1 MRIAIL
7 GNAGSGKST
16 LAKRLAVAHGLP
28 LHEVD
33 RLQWNADWTLVAAA
47 TYRAAHDAVIAGQ
60 RWIMDGPGRL
70 DGLAE
75 RLDRATHVI
84 LCDIPLWQN
93 YWLMAERQAAWGRGE
108 LALRPGGH
116 ETPPSTRDL
125 FEFVWSIDRD
135 YMPKWRALVD
145 ACAEDTTVLRV
156 TDVAELAELRLD
168 GSRG

>member
-16 LAKRLAVAHGLP
+16 LAKRLAETHGLP

-33 RLQWNADWTLVAAA
+33 RLQWNADWTPVAPAA
-47 TYRAAHDAVIAGQ
+47 YRAAHDAVVSGD

-84 LCDIPLWQN
+84 FCDIPLWQN

-116 ETPPSTRDL
+116 DTPPATRDL
-125 FEFVWSIDRD
+125 FEFAWMIDRD

-145 ACAEDTTVLRV
+145 ACAGNTTVLRI
-156 TDVAELAELRLD
+156 TDVAELADLRLD
-168 GSRG
+168 GSVG

>member
-16 LAKRLAVAHGLP
+16 LAKRLAETHGLP

-33 RLQWNADWTLVAAA
+33 RLQWNADWTPVDPA
-47 TYRAAHDAVIAGQ
+47 TYRAAHDAVISGE
-60 RWIMDGPGRL
+60 RWLMDGPGRL

-116 ETPPSTRDL
+116 DTPPATRDL
-125 FEFVWSIDRD
+125 FEFVWTIDRD

-145 ACAEDTTVLRV
+145 ACGEDTTVLRI
-156 TDVAELAELRLD
+156 TDVAELADLRLD
-168 GSRG
+168 GSRA